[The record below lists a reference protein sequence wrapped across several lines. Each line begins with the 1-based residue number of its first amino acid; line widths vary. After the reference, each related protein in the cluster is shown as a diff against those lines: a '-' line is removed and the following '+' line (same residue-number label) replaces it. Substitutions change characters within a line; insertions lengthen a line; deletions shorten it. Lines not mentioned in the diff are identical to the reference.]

1 MAERNKKTN
10 RTKLGLKV
18 LGFIFTAGGLTCTV
32 IGSAS
37 FFSALGSGELPTLFW
52 LLIAGLPM
60 LTIGASLLT
69 FGFRKELSATAIQ
82 IARAG
87 ENLPTVAAQTVQE
100 GENSPTVAAQ
110 TVREGENSPIEPAP
124 LPEQTPK
131 KATLRCPECGAE
143 NDAEL
148 NFCEQCGSEL
158 TKPCP
163 HCGKP
168 VGAHAAFCGHCGK
181 KI

>member
-18 LGFIFTAGGLTCTV
+18 LGFLFTAGGLTCTV

-87 ENLPTVAAQTVQE
+87 EN
-100 GENSPTVAAQ
+100 SPTVAAQ

-148 NFCEQCGSEL
+148 NFCERCGSEL

>member
-69 FGFRKELSATAIQ
+69 FGFRKELSAAAMQ
-82 IARAG
+82 IARA
-87 ENLPTVAAQTVQE
+87 

>member
-87 ENLPTVAAQTVQE
+87 EN
-100 GENSPTVAAQ
+100 SPTVAAQ
-110 TVREGENSPIEPAP
+110 TVREGENSPIEPAS

-148 NFCEQCGSEL
+148 NFCEQCGNEL

>member
-87 ENLPTVAAQTVQE
+87 EN
-100 GENSPTVAAQ
+100 SPTVAAQ

-131 KATLRCPECGAE
+131 IATLRCPECGAE

>member
-87 ENLPTVAAQTVQE
+87 EN
-100 GENSPTVAAQ
+100 SPTVAAQ
-110 TVREGENSPIEPAP
+110 TVREGENSPIEPAS

-148 NFCEQCGSEL
+148 NFCERCGSEL

>member
-87 ENLPTVAAQTVQE
+87 EN
-100 GENSPTVAAQ
+100 SPTVAAQ

-168 VGAHAAFCGHCGK
+168 VSAHAAFCGHCGK

>member
-87 ENLPTVAAQTVQE
+87 EN
-100 GENSPTVAAQ
+100 SPTVAAQ
-110 TVREGENSPIEPAP
+110 TVREGENSPIEPAS

-168 VGAHAAFCGHCGK
+168 VSAHAAFCGHCGK

>member
-87 ENLPTVAAQTVQE
+87 EN
-100 GENSPTVAAQ
+100 SPTVAAQ

-131 KATLRCPECGAE
+131 KATLRCPECSAE

-168 VGAHAAFCGHCGK
+168 VSAHAAFCGHCGK

>member
-87 ENLPTVAAQTVQE
+87 EN
-100 GENSPTVAAQ
+100 SPTVAAQ

-131 KATLRCPECGAE
+131 KTTLRCPECGAE

>member
-87 ENLPTVAAQTVQE
+87 ENLPTVAAQTV
-100 GENSPTVAAQ
+100 
-110 TVREGENSPIEPAP
+110 REGENSPIEPAP
-124 LPEQTPK
+124 LPEQAPK

>member
-18 LGFIFTAGGLTCTV
+18 LGFLFTAGGLTCTV

-87 ENLPTVAAQTVQE
+87 ENL
-100 GENSPTVAAQ
+100 PTVAAQ

>member
-87 ENLPTVAAQTVQE
+87 ENLPTVAAQTV
-100 GENSPTVAAQ
+100 
-110 TVREGENSPIEPAP
+110 REGENSPIEPAP

>member
-87 ENLPTVAAQTVQE
+87 EN
-100 GENSPTVAAQ
+100 SPTVAAQ

>member
-87 ENLPTVAAQTVQE
+87 EN
-100 GENSPTVAAQ
+100 SPTVAAQ
-110 TVREGENSPIEPAP
+110 TVREGENSPIEPAL

-158 TKPCP
+158 AKPCP

>member
-87 ENLPTVAAQTVQE
+87 ENLPTVAAQTV
-100 GENSPTVAAQ
+100 
-110 TVREGENSPIEPAP
+110 REGENSPIEPAS

-168 VGAHAAFCGHCGK
+168 AGAHAAFCGHCGK

>member
-87 ENLPTVAAQTVQE
+87 EN
-100 GENSPTVAAQ
+100 SPTVAAQ
-110 TVREGENSPIEPAP
+110 IVQKGENSPIEPAP

>member
-18 LGFIFTAGGLTCTV
+18 LGFLFTAGGLTCTV

-87 ENLPTVAAQTVQE
+87 ENLPTVAAQTV
-100 GENSPTVAAQ
+100 
-110 TVREGENSPIEPAP
+110 REGENSPIEPAP

-131 KATLRCPECGAE
+131 KAPLRCPECGAE

>member
-87 ENLPTVAAQTVQE
+87 ENLPKVAAQTVQ
-100 GENSPTVAAQ
+100 
-110 TVREGENSPIEPAP
+110 EGENSPIEPAP

>member
-69 FGFRKELSATAIQ
+69 FGFRRELSATAIQ

-87 ENLPTVAAQTVQE
+87 ENL
-100 GENSPTVAAQ
+100 PTVAAQ

>member
-87 ENLPTVAAQTVQE
+87 EN
-100 GENSPTVAAQ
+100 
-110 TVREGENSPIEPAP
+110 SPIEPAP

-148 NFCEQCGSEL
+148 NFCERCGSEL

>member
-87 ENLPTVAAQTVQE
+87 ENLPTVAAQTV
-100 GENSPTVAAQ
+100 
-110 TVREGENSPIEPAP
+110 REGENSPIEPAP

-168 VGAHAAFCGHCGK
+168 VSAHAAFCGHCGK

>member
-18 LGFIFTAGGLTCTV
+18 LGFLFTAGGLTCTV

-87 ENLPTVAAQTVQE
+87 EN
-100 GENSPTVAAQ
+100 SPTVAAQ

-124 LPEQTPK
+124 LPEQPPPQ
-131 KATLRCPECGAE
+131 ATLRCPACGAE

>member
-87 ENLPTVAAQTVQE
+87 EN
-100 GENSPTVAAQ
+100 SPTVAAQ
-110 TVREGENSPIEPAP
+110 TVREGENSPIEPAS

-158 TKPCP
+158 TKSCP

>member
-18 LGFIFTAGGLTCTV
+18 LGFLFTAGGLTCTV

-87 ENLPTVAAQTVQE
+87 EN
-100 GENSPTVAAQ
+100 SPTVATQ
-110 TVREGENSPIEPAP
+110 TVREGENSPIEPAS

>member
-87 ENLPTVAAQTVQE
+87 EN
-100 GENSPTVAAQ
+100 SPTVAAQ

-131 KATLRCPECGAE
+131 KSHAPLSRMRRGIRRGTQFLRAMRKRADQALPALRQARRRARGVLRTLRKK
-143 NDAEL
+143 D
-148 NFCEQCGSEL
+148 L
-158 TKPCP
+158 TRQW
-163 HCGKP
+163 
-168 VGAHAAFCGHCGK
+168 
-181 KI
+181 I

>member
-18 LGFIFTAGGLTCTV
+18 LGFLFTAGGLTCTV

-87 ENLPTVAAQTVQE
+87 EN
-100 GENSPTVAAQ
+100 SPTVAAQ
-110 TVREGENSPIEPAP
+110 TVREGENSPIEPAS

>member
-87 ENLPTVAAQTVQE
+87 EN
-100 GENSPTVAAQ
+100 SPTVAAQ

-143 NDAEL
+143 YDAEL

>member
-18 LGFIFTAGGLTCTV
+18 LGFLFTAGGLTCTV

-87 ENLPTVAAQTVQE
+87 EN
-100 GENSPTVAAQ
+100 SPTVAAQ

-148 NFCEQCGSEL
+148 NFCEQCGNEL

>member
-69 FGFRKELSATAIQ
+69 FGFRKELPATAIQ

-87 ENLPTVAAQTVQE
+87 ENL
-100 GENSPTVAAQ
+100 PTVAAQ

>member
-87 ENLPTVAAQTVQE
+87 ENSPTVAAQTVQE
-100 GENSPTVAAQ
+100 GENSP
-110 TVREGENSPIEPAP
+110 IEPAS

-158 TKPCP
+158 TKSCP

>member
-82 IARAG
+82 ITRA
-87 ENLPTVAAQTVQE
+87 

-168 VGAHAAFCGHCGK
+168 VGAHAAFCGHWGK
-181 KI
+181 KT

>member
-87 ENLPTVAAQTVQE
+87 EN
-100 GENSPTVAAQ
+100 
-110 TVREGENSPIEPAP
+110 SPIEPAP

>member
-10 RTKLGLKV
+10 RTKLGLRV

-87 ENLPTVAAQTVQE
+87 EN
-100 GENSPTVAAQ
+100 SPMVAAQ
-110 TVREGENSPIEPAP
+110 TVREGENSPIEPAS

>member
-87 ENLPTVAAQTVQE
+87 EN
-100 GENSPTVAAQ
+100 SPTVAAQ
-110 TVREGENSPIEPAP
+110 TVREGENSPIEPAS

>member
-87 ENLPTVAAQTVQE
+87 ENLPTVAAQTV
-100 GENSPTVAAQ
+100 
-110 TVREGENSPIEPAP
+110 REGENSPIEPAP

-131 KATLRCPECGAE
+131 KATLRCPECDAE

-158 TKPCP
+158 TKSCP

>member
-87 ENLPTVAAQTVQE
+87 EN
-100 GENSPTVAAQ
+100 SPTVAAQ

-124 LPEQTPK
+124 LPEHTPK

>member
-1 MAERNKKTN
+1 MAERNKKSN

-18 LGFIFTAGGLTCTV
+18 LGFLFTAGGLTCTV

-82 IARAG
+82 IARA
-87 ENLPTVAAQTVQE
+87 

>member
-18 LGFIFTAGGLTCTV
+18 LGLLFTAGGLTCTV

-87 ENLPTVAAQTVQE
+87 EN
-100 GENSPTVAAQ
+100 SPTVAAQ
-110 TVREGENSPIEPAP
+110 TVRAGENSPIEPAP

-158 TKPCP
+158 AKPCP

>member
-82 IARAG
+82 IAR
-87 ENLPTVAAQTVQE
+87 V

-158 TKPCP
+158 TRPCP